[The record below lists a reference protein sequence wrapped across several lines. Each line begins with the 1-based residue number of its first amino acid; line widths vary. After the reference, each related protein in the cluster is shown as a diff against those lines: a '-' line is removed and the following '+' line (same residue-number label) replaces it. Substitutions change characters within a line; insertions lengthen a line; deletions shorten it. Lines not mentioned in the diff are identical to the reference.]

1 MKVALRRDTT
11 PVVWIVLVMM
21 LSLLSCTRM
30 PTAPPTLVT
39 VHGTI
44 TGLNGEP
51 VPNIYV
57 RFLPIDVALPDSLGD
72 SYWART
78 ETSGSFS
85 VQLLTGSYEIQVL
98 PPNDHSGWLG
108 YSNQIRVTRD
118 HTLFDYAFHGFK
130 VTGRLLDPEGVALTD
145 GYVVA
150 KTEADHPSYAAT
162 NVTNGQFSLVLPAG
176 RYTISGEAAH
186 FAAGYT
192 AASLISVPI
201 EADTTFDIR
210 LPGVPV
216 TGTVVGPDGLPLDH
230 AMVNGRSAF
239 TLTDANGAYRL
250 YLTEGPHAILC
261 DPQTAGILPRQVVLP
276 IQGPTTID
284 FDFRGVIWSG
294 TVVTAGSN
302 QPVAGCH
309 VSLIMAG
316 SGFDT
321 YVHTDEQGAFRFV
334 VPPYA
339 LCELDAYLHAETW
352 TQIFHGFYRASTD
365 TTFAMVAP
373 ASPSP

>member
-1 MKVALRRDTT
+1 MKMALRRDTT
-11 PVVWIVLVMM
+11 PVVRIVLVMM

-57 RFLPIDVALPDSLGD
+57 RFLPIDVALPDSLSD

-85 VQLLTGSYEIQVL
+85 VQLLTGSYEMQVL
-98 PPNDHSGWLG
+98 PPYDNSGWLG
-108 YSNQIRVTRD
+108 YSNRIQVTRD
-118 HTLFDYAFHGFK
+118 HALFDYAFHGFK
-130 VTGRLLDPEGVALTD
+130 VTGRLLDPEGVALTN
-145 GYVVA
+145 GSIVA
-150 KTEADHPSYAAT
+150 KIEADHPSYAES

-176 RYTISGEAAH
+176 RYTISGDAAH

-192 AASLISVPI
+192 AARLTSVPI
-201 EADTTFDIR
+201 GADTTFDIR

-261 DPQTAGILPRQVVLP
+261 DPQTAGILPRQVVLA

-352 TQIFHGFYRASTD
+352 TQIFHGFYRATTD